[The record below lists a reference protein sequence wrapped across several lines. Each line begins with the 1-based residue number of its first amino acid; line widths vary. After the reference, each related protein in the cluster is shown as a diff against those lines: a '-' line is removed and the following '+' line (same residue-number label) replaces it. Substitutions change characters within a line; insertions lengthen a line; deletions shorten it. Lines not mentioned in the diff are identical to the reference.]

1 MKVALLWGQHKHGSF
16 AGTSAR
22 RFLSDVFGEA
32 SIDLISAEE
41 IRYKNPDPSIKFLFM
56 TGTTGEKSPYPDFLS
71 KERGKSLLRWAQQNG
86 AVIWMDCAAS
96 YYAMEKIEYTKV
108 DGTILNREGLGWIK
122 GIAKGPHPTHLGI
135 RDTADSSGYEGVITV
150 PISLSDETLSQKPFE
165 IAYGHSPI
173 LYPTRDNIGLK
184 IIAHFKDVAE
194 NNTLKPVALAVLE
207 QSESRIIICGGLPL
221 IRPDH
226 LDNFTDEH
234 TINLRKTL
242 EEYSDGHHALWKN
255 LSIALGNYYKNL
267 PSIQRLCY
275 GEPS

>member
-1 MKVALLWGQHKHGSF
+1 MKIALLWGQHKHGSF

-96 YYAMEKIEYTKV
+96 YYAMEKIEYTHA
-108 DGTILNREGLGWIK
+108 DGTVQTRNGLGWIK

-135 RDTADSSGYEGVITV
+135 RDTADNSGYKGVITV

-165 IAYGHSPI
+165 IAYGHSPL
-173 LYPTRDNIGLK
+173 LYPSPNNIELN
-184 IIAHFKDVAE
+184 ILAHFHDVAKHPADE
-194 NNTLKPVALAVLE
+194 PVALAVLK
-207 QSESRIIICGGLPL
+207 QSESRIIIYHFVC
-221 IRPDH
+221 
-226 LDNFTDEH
+226 
-234 TINLRKTL
+234 
-242 EEYSDGHHALWKN
+242 
-255 LSIALGNYYKNL
+255 
-267 PSIQRLCY
+267 C
-275 GEPS
+275 